1 MLEEQEYDLHVHH
14 KGYINAVTHNVP
26 TSGSKCENDF
36 SVSSVILFPLKSLKR
51 EHVAYLIQN
60 NTRYIDIEAAG
71 GILKSSHLTMTTYIS
86 VKMPPLPGLN
96 TDQSGGDVKPQ
107 FLILLQKSPFRKI
120 RRYINVRCNSRAG
133 KTVIREY
140 CWLECAGVSVS
151 CDVVVVSLELKRN

>member
-36 SVSSVILFPLKSLKR
+36 SVSSVILFPLKSLKW

-71 GILKSSHLTMTTYIS
+71 GLLKWSHLAMTTYIS

-96 TDQSGGDVKPQ
+96 TYQSGGDVKPQ
-107 FLILLQKSPFRKI
+107 FLILLQTYVTIPKDKKI
-120 RRYINVRCNSRAG
+120 HKCSLQQQGGEDSHKRILLAWMCRC
-133 KTVIREY
+133 
-140 CWLECAGVSVS
+140 
-151 CDVVVVSLELKRN
+151 